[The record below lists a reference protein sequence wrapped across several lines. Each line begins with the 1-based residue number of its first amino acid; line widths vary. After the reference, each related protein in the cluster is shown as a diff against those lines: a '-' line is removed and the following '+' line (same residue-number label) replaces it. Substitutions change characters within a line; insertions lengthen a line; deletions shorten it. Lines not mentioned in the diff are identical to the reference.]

1 MAESAYHMEA
11 LRRQRVI
18 DRKKA
23 ALDKMMNGGNQDS
36 VENIEQSNAKNTILF
51 TGPGDYDTNRCIYNW
66 IGTERCR
73 RQYDHSRNGP
83 ILPSTWHNL
92 RQELNSIGRST
103 PLYAGEGRPSR
114 FDDLLAIRKV
124 NRKK

>member
-51 TGPGDYDTNRCIYNW
+51 TGPGDYDTNRCSGSLPPKPHREMSVVLQEVVHDPNFNYRILKEEGEPPLHVDPIYRIMYPGAVIYKN
-66 IGTERCR
+66 E
-73 RQYDHSRNGP
+73 
-83 ILPSTWHNL
+83 
-92 RQELNSIGRST
+92 
-103 PLYAGEGRPSR
+103 
-114 FDDLLAIRKV
+114 
-124 NRKK
+124 

>member
-18 DRKKA
+18 DRKKV
-23 ALDKMMNGGNQDS
+23 ALDKMTNGGNQDS
-36 VENIEQSNAKNTILF
+36 YENVEQTNAKNPILF
-51 TGPGDYDTNRCIYNW
+51 SGPGDYDTNRCIYNW

-83 ILPSTWHNL
+83 ILASSWHSL
-92 RQELNSIGRST
+92 RRELNSIGHGT
-103 PLYAGEGRPSR
+103 PLLAGEGRPTR
-114 FDDLLAIRKV
+114 FDAIRRVK
-124 NRKK
+124 